1 MIFVIPYALEI
12 VNISQYNKPI
22 TFEPHIC
29 KKDGYYGTIANINKV
44 SFYYKKAENN
54 VNRIFSFKFS
64 FL

>member
-1 MIFVIPYALEI
+1 MFVIPYTLEI
-12 VNISQYNKPI
+12 VNISQYNKI
-22 TFEPHIC
+22 HLQHNAIVT
-29 KKDGYYGTIANINKV
+29 KYTIANINKV